1 MSTFTH
7 IQIKYLSFFLYFHLQ
22 LTPPQKKTTP
32 TTTTNKQTKQ
42 QQPPHKTPHQQQQ
55 KTNKQN
61 MKLVLL
67 LFDLPCMLCF
77 ICIKLSFKV
86 IHQITNKTTPSS
98 VKMSIMRCLTKR
110 LRSFGT
116 SIVSKRLADFYTLI
130 DGLGSIICNFNLPP
144 ILGVKHCF
152 SNQDG

>member
-1 MSTFTH
+1 MSSFTH

-22 LTPPQKKTTP
+22 LIPPLPKKNTH
-32 TTTTNKQTKQ
+32 TTTTNE
-42 QQPPHKTPHQQQQ
+42 
-55 KTNKQN
+55 
-61 MKLVLL
+61 MKFVLL

-86 IHQITNKTTPSS
+86 IHQIKNKTTPSS

-130 DGLGSIICNFNLPP
+130 DGLGSIICNFNLPS